1 MTDFSYTTSAPIGSR
16 TTFGLVVLQ
25 TDETIEHDYR
35 RLLPVDDVALY
46 VSRVPSGLD
55 VTRETLG
62 EMERTIPASVG
73 LFPPWLFF
81 DCIGYGCTSGASV
94 IGPERIGELVHG
106 KARTRAVT
114 EPVSALVAACAH
126 LGLSRL
132 AFLSPYVEE
141 VSATLRSVL
150 SEQGVETPVFGS
162 FNEAEERKVARLSG
176 PSIVDAAEAIGAS
189 DAADAVFLSC
199 TNLRTLD
206 VIGPLE
212 EKLGKPV
219 LSSNQVLAW
228 HMMQQAGGL
237 VPALPVGRLMAGG

>member
-1 MTDFSYTTSAPIGSR
+1 MTDFSYTTSEPIGSR
-16 TTFGLVVLQ
+16 ATFGLVVLQ
-25 TDETIEHDYR
+25 TDETIEHDFR
-35 RLLPVDDVALY
+35 RLLPVDNVGLY

-55 VTRETLG
+55 VTRETLS
-62 EMERTIPASVG
+62 EMERTIPAAVG
-73 LFPPWLFF
+73 LFPPWLSF
-81 DCIGYGCTSGASV
+81 DSIGYGCTSGASV
-94 IGPERIGELVHG
+94 IGPKRIGELVHG
-106 KARTRAVT
+106 RAETRAVT

-141 VSATLRSVL
+141 VSGTLRSVL
-150 SEQGVETPVFGS
+150 SAQGVETPVFGS
-162 FNEAEERKVARLSG
+162 FNEAEEQKVARLSG
-176 PSIVDAAEAIGAS
+176 PSIVDAAMAIGQS

-212 EKLGKPV
+212 EQLGKPV

-228 HMMQQAGGL
+228 HMMRQAGDL
-237 VPALPVGRLMAGG
+237 MPDLPVGRLMKGS